1 MTHELSLMAGL
12 LRRLDAVSAQEG
24 GAPIVTVRVRLGAL
38 AHISPE
44 HFREH
49 FEAAAPGTPAEG
61 AELEVE
67 AATDVAADDAQDI
80 VLVSVD
86 VDG

>member
-12 LRRLDAVSAQEG
+12 LRRVDAIAAAEG
-24 GAPIVTVRVRLGAL
+24 GARVVALRVRLGAL
-38 AHISPE
+38 AGISPD

-49 FEAAAPGTPAEG
+49 FEHAAPGTAAES

-67 AATDVAADDAQDI
+67 QATDVAADDAQDI

-86 VDG
+86 VEE

>member
-1 MTHELSLMAGL
+1 MTHELSLMSGL
-12 LRRLDAVSAQEG
+12 LRQLDAIAAAEG
-24 GAPIVTVRVRLGAL
+24 GARVVAVRVRIGAL
-38 AHISPE
+38 ANISAE

-49 FEAAAPGTPAEG
+49 FEAAAPGTVADA

-67 AATDVAADDAQDI
+67 MASDVTADDAQDI

-86 VDG
+86 VDD